1 MCLNISWCITNCEF
15 LRVFSALFQVDEG
28 LYFICSI
35 SRIINLRFAL
45 LKEPLQRC
53 ATSGIEFLFDG
64 SRKDIMPKQF
74 CQEEHVCVKDVDS
87 VYSDRIWVLNLG
99 RALDKA
105 LGQFLYADL
114 A

>member
-1 MCLNISWCITNCEF
+1 
-15 LRVFSALFQVDEG
+15 
-28 LYFICSI
+28 
-35 SRIINLRFAL
+35 
-45 LKEPLQRC
+45 
-53 ATSGIEFLFDG
+53 
-64 SRKDIMPKQF
+64 MPKQF